1 MGERLL
7 HTQEA
12 TGSKPVSPTTSSVLE
27 LGYLLLLNVQRVK
40 RSNIPDTQYNVVTFF
55 TALSGCASLSLKVYS
70 MVKSSVSLL
79 VNELSA
85 ILVVL

>member
-1 MGERLL
+1 
-7 HTQEA
+7 
-12 TGSKPVSPTTSSVLE
+12 
-27 LGYLLLLNVQRVK
+27 LLLNVQRVK
-40 RSNIPDTQYNVVTFF
+40 RSNIPDTQYNVVTSF
-55 TALSGCASLSLKVYS
+55 TALPGCASLSLKVYS